1 MSEINF
7 DSLWRRVVA
16 QSSVEAHGLHGP
28 AHWKR
33 VERNGL
39 VLAERT
45 GANPTVVR
53 LFALFHDS
61 RREDDGSDDGHGA
74 RGAGFAASL
83 RNESAFLLSDE
94 GFARLHHACV
104 WHTDGLHHD
113 DPTIGT
119 CWDADRLD
127 LGRVGVIPDARFMS
141 TAFGREIARAGSIQ
155 PFLQTK
161 SGGDA
166 KRRTLT

>member
-1 MSEINF
+1 MNEINF

-16 QSSVEAHGLHGP
+16 QSLVAAHGLHGP

-33 VERNGL
+33 VERNGS

-45 GANPTVVR
+45 GANLTVVR

-74 RGAGFAASL
+74 RGADFAASL
-83 RNESAFLLSDE
+83 RGEGAFLLSDE
-94 GFARLHHACV
+94 DFTRLHHACV
-104 WHTDGLHHD
+104 WHTDGLHHN

-119 CWDADRLD
+119 CWDADRSRS
-127 LGRVGVIPDARFMS
+127 GAGGARSQCPLYEHRF
-141 TAFGREIARAGSIQ
+141 R
-155 PFLQTK
+155 P
-161 SGGDA
+161 
-166 KRRTLT
+166 